1 MKLMIVLDDFAFVWK
16 AAWLRVNQL
25 SSNSSLVRLEAH
37 SSKVGIIDAV
47 CILKMF
53 VFVKSEPIQL
63 NLSNANLAG
72 ANLQGIKISHS
83 GLASTNL

>member
-1 MKLMIVLDDFAFVWK
+1 LIYT
-16 AAWLRVNQL
+16 R
-25 SSNSSLVRLEAH
+25 
-37 SSKVGIIDAV
+37 VGIDAHKMKYTTVMFDGDSVTGSFAV

-53 VFVKSEPIQL
+53 VFAKSEPIQL